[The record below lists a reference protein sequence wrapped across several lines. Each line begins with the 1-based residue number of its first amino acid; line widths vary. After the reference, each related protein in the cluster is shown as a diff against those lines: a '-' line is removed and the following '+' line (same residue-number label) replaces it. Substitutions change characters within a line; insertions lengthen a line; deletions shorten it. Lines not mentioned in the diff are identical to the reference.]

1 MPISLKR
8 NSTLRH
14 YKSHDQLTGSI
25 EIAKAVSN
33 RWRFL
38 KSQPF
43 SLGISSSR
51 YEFQYSVFCL
61 NLHDIWRNALLLE
74 RALADL
80 AGLDFLWN
88 IHVDFYDSFIHRI
101 FCSSVS
107 FLPWF
112 CLCFGWLVSR
122 NIVKVLAFS
131 AIHCSVDLTCDDKWR
146 FDQNREINQ
155 TQVRF
160 QISPMNNVVW

>member
-14 YKSHDQLTGSI
+14 YKSHDRLTGSI

-131 AIHCSVDLTCDDKWR
+131 AIHCSDWSDMW
-146 FDQNREINQ
+146 
-155 TQVRF
+155 
-160 QISPMNNVVW
+160 W